1 MQRVPLRG
9 LRCGAM
15 FLTDQRPA
23 QVPGYVPM
31 TQRFVATVRWGEP
44 ERNEPVTYL
53 K

>member
-15 FLTDQRPA
+15 FLTDQQQA
-23 QVPGYVPM
+23 QVPDCVPM
-31 TQRFVATVRWGEP
+31 TQRFVVTVRWGEP
-44 ERNEPVTYL
+44 EHNEPVTYL